1 MDVQGGGMWMRLS
14 KSSKTNKWAQ
24 LYYLQCIKAMGIYCI
39 CMFYLNE
46 QTICPILTG
55 KHIKCTL
62 IMHINILCK
71 ICFPIF
77 DGYVL
82 FKVCLRGLKT
92 LRYFSTTQLLLKIP
106 SFDTCKP
113 LSEELP

>member
-1 MDVQGGGMWMRLS
+1 MTYQFSFFFFFGGGRGGYQ
-14 KSSKTNKWAQ
+14 NKRAQ

-71 ICFPIF
+71 IVSKFLMV
-77 DGYVL
+77 YVL
-82 FKVCLRGLKT
+82 FKICLGGLKT
-92 LRYFSTTQLLLKIP
+92 LRYFSTTQLLVLP

-113 LSEELP
+113 FSEELP